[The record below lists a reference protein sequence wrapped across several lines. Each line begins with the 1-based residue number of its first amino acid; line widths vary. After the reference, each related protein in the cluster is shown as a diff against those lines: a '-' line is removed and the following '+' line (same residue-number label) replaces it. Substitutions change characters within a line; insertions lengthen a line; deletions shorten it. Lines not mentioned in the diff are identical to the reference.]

1 MSFEIKIPS
10 KHAAI
15 ELSPT
20 FKGDLHLVF
29 DNDFLA
35 ILAKQVIDEIN
46 TADLA
51 RLFDGE
57 QIEALKKAISAIEL
71 LDNEAAQIGLIK

>member
-1 MSFEIKIPS
+1 MSFGIKVPDKYTAVEMNVTYNGGLCFS
-10 KHAAI
+10 
-15 ELSPT
+15 
-20 FKGDLHLVF
+20 F
-29 DNDFLA
+29 DNGFLP

-57 QIEALKKAISAIEL
+57 QIEALKKAISSIE
-71 LDNEAAQIGLIK
+71 LDNEASETGLLK